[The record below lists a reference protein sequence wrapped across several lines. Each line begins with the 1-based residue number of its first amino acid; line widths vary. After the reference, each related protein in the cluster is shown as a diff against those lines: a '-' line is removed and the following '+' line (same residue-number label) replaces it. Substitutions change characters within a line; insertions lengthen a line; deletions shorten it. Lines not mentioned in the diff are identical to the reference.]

1 MLTSVEGEPI
11 LSTKSMMPKRFFY
24 CFLALALWAC
34 GGEEQSTAPVQTQD
48 VITIQIESEPPSLH
62 PTNART
68 TYRDLIL
75 GLVHQRLHIVDITK
89 PGNIIPEMAIG
100 DPIPVNGGESYTLK
114 IHPEATWP
122 DGAPITSDD
131 VLFTF
136 KAIACPLTDNRAQ
149 KGYLEF
155 LSNVR
160 ADENDNKTVHLDFR
174 EYYMNNKNISIL
186 SFVLDRRKYDPDSTL
201 GQYDMLDFLGDGA
214 DSLAT
219 KEDIQEWATFFNDG
233 KLGQD
238 PEWLNYGSGPYE
250 VTEWSPEQQIVLT
263 RRENYWGAELPG
275 YLHRAYPQQ
284 LIFKI
289 IREDASL
296 ELQLKEQRIDIASLS
311 IQSAKTLSESELVSS
326 NYDLI
331 RPAKASIALL
341 VWNNRP
347 ESGNR
352 DSIFQ
357 DVRVRRAMAY
367 ALPIDSMLVQ
377 NFALPQARAVSPVSP
392 SNPDH
397 NDTLQGIP
405 HNPVYAKQLLE
416 EAGWKDSD
424 GDGYLD
430 KMIGREKKDLE
441 FEMMFSP
448 NSQAVLDIMDRMEE
462 ELAKVGVRMI
472 QKQSSMQE
480 YLPQVIG
487 HQFDAALFAMGSSDL
502 PYDFDQVYHSESWG
516 GGSNLFGYRNAEVDT
531 WIDQAR
537 VEKDPVVRKDLVD
550 KIQAQ
555 LYYDQPGLFFF
566 HPRSEMAIAKK
577 LHAEVY
583 PVAPHVLLNTL
594 RVEGEEG
601 K

>member
-1 MLTSVEGEPI
+1 MVTSVEGESI

-24 CFLALALWAC
+24 CFLSLALWAC
-34 GGEEQSTAPVQTQD
+34 GGEEQTATQEQTQD

-75 GLVHQRLHIVDITK
+75 GLVHQRLHIVDITN
-89 PGNIIPEMAIG
+89 PGSIMPEMAIG

-114 IHPEATWP
+114 IHPEAAWP
-122 DGAPITSDD
+122 DGAPITSED

-136 KAIACPLTDNRAQ
+136 KVIACPLTDNRAQ

-160 ADENDNKTVHLDFR
+160 GDETDSKTVHLDFR
-174 EYYMNNKNISIL
+174 EYYMNNKNVSIL
-186 SFVLDRRKYDPDSTL
+186 SFILDKRKFDPDSIL
-201 GQYDMLDFLGDGA
+201 SQYQVGDFLGEGA
-214 DSLAT
+214 DSLANN
-219 KEDIQEWATFFNDG
+219 EDIQQWASFFNDG
-233 KLGQD
+233 SLGKD
-238 PEWLNYGSGPYE
+238 PEWLNHGSGPYE
-250 VTEWSPEQQIVLT
+250 VTEWIPEQQIVLT
-263 RRENYWGAELPG
+263 RRESYWGAELPG
-275 YLHRAYPQQ
+275 YIHRAYPQK

-296 ELQLKEQRIDIASLS
+296 ELQIKEQRIDVASLS
-311 IQSAKTLSESELVSS
+311 IQSSKNLSESELVLA
-326 NYDLI
+326 NYDLV
-331 RPAKASIALL
+331 RPAKASIALI

-357 DVRVRRAMAY
+357 DVRVRRAMAF

-397 NDTLQGIP
+397 NDTIQGIP
-405 HNPVYAKQLLE
+405 HNPVYAKQLLG
-416 EAGWKDSD
+416 EAGWADSD

-430 KMIGREKKDLE
+430 RMVDGQKKDLE

-448 NSQAVLDIMDRMEE
+448 NSQAVLDIMSRIEE
-462 ELAKVGVRMI
+462 DLAKVGVRMI
-472 QKQSSMQE
+472 QKQASMQE

-516 GGSNLFGYRNAEVDT
+516 GGSNLFGYRSADVDSWT
-531 WIDQAR
+531 EQAR
-537 VEKDPVVRKDLVD
+537 IEKDPEVRKDLVD

-555 LYYDQPGLFFF
+555 LYYDQPGMFFF

-577 LHAEVY
+577 LQAKVY
-583 PVAPHVLLNTL
+583 PVAPHLLLNML
-594 RVEGEEG
+594 RVERGE
-601 K
+601 